1 MGFFYFTVMQNQR
14 FYYHTGINVLQG
26 HEKVLWDMQD
36 MMVNSFV
43 TWHYTITEE
52 HTEKNSEE
60 PNWNVDEHDNLQA
73 CL

>member
-1 MGFFYFTVMQNQR
+1 
-14 FYYHTGINVLQG
+14 
-26 HEKVLWDMQD
+26 MQD